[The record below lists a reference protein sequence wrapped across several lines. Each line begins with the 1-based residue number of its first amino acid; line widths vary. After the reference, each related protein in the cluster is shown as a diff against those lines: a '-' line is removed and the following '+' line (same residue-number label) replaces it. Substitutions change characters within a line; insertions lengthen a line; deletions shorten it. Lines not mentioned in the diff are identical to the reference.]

1 MITMNDIVEEGH
13 PSLRKQA
20 EPVKFPL
27 DSDTYQLGKDMLE
40 FLINSQDEET
50 AEKYGLRA
58 GVGLAAT
65 QLNINKQIFA
75 VHVMDYDEDG
85 YETEPLISEVLFNP
99 RIISHSVQKAA
110 LKEGEGCLSV
120 NREVPGLVP
129 RSKRIRLEYQDFKGD
144 TYELKLRDYLAVVTQ
159 HELDHLKGIMFY
171 DHINKEEPWSSDKDT
186 TLL

>member
-1 MITMNDIVEEGH
+1 MKDIVEEGH
-13 PSLRKQA
+13 PSLRKHA
-20 EPVKFPL
+20 EPVVFPL
-27 DSDTYQLGKDMLE
+27 DKETSQLGKDMLQ
-40 FLINSQDEET
+40 FLINSQDEDI
-50 AEKYGLRA
+50 AEEFDLRA

-65 QLNINKQIFA
+65 QLDVNKQIFA

-85 YETEPLISEVLFNP
+85 YETEPLLSEVLFNP

-120 NREVPGLVP
+120 NREVPGIVP
-129 RSKRIRLEYQDFKGD
+129 RPKRIRLEYQDFKGD
-144 TYELKLRDYLAVVTQ
+144 THELKLRDYLAVVTQ

-171 DHINKEEPWSSDKDT
+171 DHINKEEPWLSDKDT

>member
-1 MITMNDIVEEGH
+1 MITMKDIVEEGH

-20 EPVKFPL
+20 EAVQFPL
-27 DSDTYQLGKDMLE
+27 DSDTYQLGQDMLE
-40 FLINSQDEET
+40 FLKNSQDDEI
-50 AEKYGLRA
+50 AEKLGLRA

-99 RIISHSVQKAA
+99 RIVSHSVQKTA

-120 NREVPGLVP
+120 NREVEGIVP
-129 RSKRIRLEYQDFKGD
+129 RPKRIRLEYQDFKGD

-159 HELDHLKGIMFY
+159 HEMDHLKGIMFY
-171 DHINKEEPWSSDKDT
+171 DHINEADPWTADKDT